1 MCTKAGIEEW
11 ETTILHFGREELLWG
26 VLLLGGGGESVE
38 KIDQGHYESIK
49 DNRLHTNR
57 RNKG

>member
-1 MCTKAGIEEW
+1 MGNYHPPLW
-11 ETTILHFGREELLWG
+11 EGG
-26 VLLLGGGGESVE
+26 VIMGCCCLGGGESVE
-38 KIDQGHYESIK
+38 KIDQGHYKSIK